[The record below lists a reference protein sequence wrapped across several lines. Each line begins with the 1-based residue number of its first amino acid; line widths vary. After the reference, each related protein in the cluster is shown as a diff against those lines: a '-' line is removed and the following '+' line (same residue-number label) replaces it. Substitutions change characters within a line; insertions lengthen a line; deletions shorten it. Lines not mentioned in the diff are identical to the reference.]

1 MKGSYILVKHIALA
15 GNPNSGKTTLFNLL
29 TGSKQRVGNWPGVT
43 VERKTGEYKKNRE
56 ILIQDL
62 PGIYSLSPYTPEEI
76 VSRDYLINN
85 QPNVV
90 LNIVDATNLERNL
103 YLTIQLLETGLPVV
117 IALNMV
123 DVLEKTD
130 KIINTEKLS
139 YATGVPVVSMSA
151 IKNKGVD
158 KAMQIAAKHQKN
170 EELVSYDARLETAL
184 TEIIEILGNTVPTR
198 TARWYAIKLFERD
211 QAAYDALDL
220 SNLQKKEIEDIIS
233 ITEHIFKEDA
243 ESIVIN
249 ERYNFI
255 NEIVQLA
262 SSDSKELRFN
272 FSDKIDRIV
281 TNRVLAL
288 PIFALVMWLVYFV
301 SIQTVGAIGT
311 DWVNDVLF
319 GELVPGFANSALTT
333 LKVAPWLN
341 DLVVNGI
348 IAGCGAVLGFVPQI
362 AVLFICLG
370 ILEDTGYMSR
380 VAFVM
385 DRLFRRFGLSGK
397 SFIPILIATGCGVP
411 GVMASRTIE
420 SEKDRRI
427 TIMVTTFIPCSAK
440 LPIIA
445 LIAGAFFPHSSW
457 VAPSAY
463 FIGIAAIIFSG
474 IALKKF
480 RLLAG
485 EVSPFIMELPSY
497 HMPKWSTVLRYSFDK
512 SMSFIKRAGTIIFV
526 MNVFIWF
533 TSSYNF
539 AFQSVDTDKSMLA
552 SFGKTLAPIFAPLGW
567 GSWQGTVAS
576 ITGLLAKETVV
587 GTFGVLFSNYTEVS
601 DNGTE
606 IWQQMAAHFTP
617 LAAYS
622 LLVFNLLCAPCFAA
636 IGAIHR
642 EMGDFKWTFL
652 AVGYQCGLAYVVSF
666 IIYQY
671 GLAISTNHLSLATI
685 IATILLGFAIYFVIR
700 KPKQTEKPIVNLS
713 YSKL

>member
-1 MKGSYILVKHIALA
+1 MVKHIALA

-43 VERKTGEYKKNRE
+43 VERKTGEYKKDRKL
-56 ILIQDL
+56 LIQDL

-76 VSRDYLINN
+76 VSRDYLIND
-85 QPNVV
+85 QPDVILDV
-90 LNIVDATNLERNL
+90 VDATNLERNL

-117 IALNMV
+117 IALNMS
-123 DVLEKTD
+123 DILEKTG
-130 KIINTEKLS
+130 KTINTEKLS

-158 KAMQIAAKHQKN
+158 KAMQTATKHQKN
-170 EELVSYDARLETAL
+170 EELINYDARLETAL
-184 TEIIEILGNTVPTR
+184 AEIIDILGNTVPTK

-211 QAAYDALDL
+211 QAALKSLNL
-220 SNLQKKEIEDIIS
+220 SSLQKKEIEDIIT
-233 ITEHIFKEDA
+233 ITENIFKDDA

-255 NEIVQLA
+255 SEIVQLA

-288 PIFALVMWLVYFV
+288 PIFALIMWLVYFV
-301 SIQTVGAIGT
+301 SIQTVGALGT

-319 GELVPGFANSALTT
+319 GELVPGWANGALTT
-333 LKVAPWLN
+333 LNVAPWLN
-341 DLVVNGI
+341 DLVINGI

-445 LIAGAFFPHSSW
+445 LIAGAFFPHTTW

-463 FIGIAAIIFSG
+463 FIGVAAIIFSG

-539 AFQSVDTDKSMLA
+539 SLQAVETEQSMLA
-552 SFGKTLAPIFAPLGW
+552 GFGKTLAPIFAPLGW

-587 GTFGVLFSNYTEVS
+587 GTFGVLFSNYSEVS
-601 DNGTE
+601 ENGSE
-606 IWQQMAAHFTP
+606 VWRQMAAHFTP

-642 EMGDFKWTFL
+642 EMGDLKWTFI

-666 IIYQY
+666 IIYQF
-671 GLAISTNHLSLATI
+671 GLAITTNHLSFATI

>member
-1 MKGSYILVKHIALA
+1 M
-15 GNPNSGKTTLFNLL
+15 NL
-29 TGSKQRVGNWPGVT
+29 SS
-43 VERKTGEYKKNRE
+43 
-56 ILIQDL
+56 I
-62 PGIYSLSPYTPEEI
+62 
-76 VSRDYLINN
+76 
-85 QPNVV
+85 
-90 LNIVDATNLERNL
+90 
-103 YLTIQLLETGLPVV
+103 
-117 IALNMV
+117 
-123 DVLEKTD
+123 
-130 KIINTEKLS
+130 
-139 YATGVPVVSMSA
+139 
-151 IKNKGVD
+151 
-158 KAMQIAAKHQKN
+158 
-170 EELVSYDARLETAL
+170 
-184 TEIIEILGNTVPTR
+184 
-198 TARWYAIKLFERD
+198 
-211 QAAYDALDL
+211 
-220 SNLQKKEIEDIIS
+220 QKKEIEDIIA
-233 ITEHIFKEDA
+233 ITENIFKDDA

-249 ERYNFI
+249 ERYNLI
-255 NEIVQLA
+255 SEIVQLA

-301 SIQTVGAIGT
+301 SIQTVGALGT

-319 GELVPGFANSALTT
+319 GELVPGWANSALTS
-333 LKVAPWLN
+333 LNVAPWLN
-341 DLVVNGI
+341 DLVINGI

-445 LIAGAFFPHSSW
+445 LIAGAFFPHTTW

-463 FIGIAAIIFSG
+463 FIGVAAIIFSG

-497 HMPKWSTVLRYSFDK
+497 HVPKWSTVLRYSFDK

-539 AFQSVDTDKSMLA
+539 SLQAVETEQSMLA
-552 SFGKTLAPIFAPLGW
+552 GFGKTLAPIFAPLGW

-587 GTFGVLFSNYTEVS
+587 GTFGVLFSNYSEVS
-601 DNGTE
+601 ENGSE
-606 IWQQMAAHFTP
+606 VWRQMAAHFTP

-642 EMGDFKWTFL
+642 EMGDLKWTFL

-666 IIYQY
+666 IIYQF
-671 GLAISTNHLSLATI
+671 GLAITTNHLSFATI
-685 IATILLGFAIYFVIR
+685 IATILLGFAIYFVVR